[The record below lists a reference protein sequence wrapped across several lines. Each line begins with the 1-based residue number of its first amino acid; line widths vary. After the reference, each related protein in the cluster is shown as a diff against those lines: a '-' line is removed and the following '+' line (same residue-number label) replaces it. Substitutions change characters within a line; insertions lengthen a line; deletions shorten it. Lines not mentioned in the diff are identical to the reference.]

1 MLSCDGHDMDA
12 TDSAITAAKSDLS
25 RPTLVRCKT
34 VIGKGSPAK
43 AGTSKAHGSPLGDD
57 EIAATRQ
64 AIGWPHA
71 PFDMP
76 EQVKTDWLAAG
87 ARGTADCDAWQA
99 RLEASP
105 QSAQFSQEQTGD
117 ISAQTAQAIAGL
129 KAKLAAEPAKV
140 ASRVASQMT
149 INHLVETVPNLMGGS
164 ADLTGSNNTKA
175 DTQDGFSADNYAGSY
190 IYYGVREHGM
200 AAAMNGIALHG
211 GIVPYG
217 GTFLVFTDYCRP
229 SIRLS
234 ALMGQR
240 VIYVMTHDSIGLG
253 EDGPTH
259 QPASIWR
266 RCGLF
271 PI

>member
-43 AGTSKAHGSPLGDD
+43 AGTAKAHGSPLGKMI
-57 EIAATRQ
+57 EIAATRL

-71 PFDMP
+71 PFEMP
-76 EQVKTDWLAAG
+76 EQVKLTGWRQV
-87 ARGTADCDAWQA
+87 RGKADCDAWQA
-99 RLEASP
+99 RLECKP
-105 QSAQFSQEQTGD
+105 INQPIQSGTDRRYLCTDSTGN
-117 ISAQTAQAIAGL
+117 SRL
-129 KAKLAAEPAKV
+129 KAKLVAEPAKV

-211 GIVPYG
+211 GLMPLWRHISG
-217 GTFLVFTDYCRP
+217 LH
-229 SIRLS
+229 RL
-234 ALMGQR
+234 LPPVNQT
-240 VIYVMTHDSIGLG
+240 VCT
-253 EDGPTH
+253 DGPACYLCHDT
-259 QPASIWR
+259 
-266 RCGLF
+266 
-271 PI
+271 